1 MVIKLD
7 SLKSLTRK
15 FKNIKKIFLARMLSQ
30 SSRRNDSGK
39 FQNRTE
45 SRVFVNNRLQIPGKI
60 NEHTA
65 RSHGTDELLKKK
77 SDNRRHRNVMLSSQQ
92 HFG

>member
-1 MVIKLD
+1 
-7 SLKSLTRK
+7 
-15 FKNIKKIFLARMLSQ
+15 MLSQ
-30 SSRRNDSGK
+30 GSRRSDSGK

-45 SRVFVNNRLQIPGKI
+45 SRVFVKNRLQIPGKI

-65 RSHGTDELLKKK
+65 RSLGTDKLLKKK
-77 SDNRRHRNVMLSSQQ
+77 SDNRRHRNTMLSSQQ